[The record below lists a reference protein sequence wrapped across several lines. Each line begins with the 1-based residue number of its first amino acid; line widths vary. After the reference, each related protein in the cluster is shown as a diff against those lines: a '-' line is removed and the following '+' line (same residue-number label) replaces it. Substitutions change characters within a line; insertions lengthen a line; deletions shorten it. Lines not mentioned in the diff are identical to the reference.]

1 MSDRTDFQAILR
13 NARTSGAG
21 LCSGFQRDLSCLL
34 DQEIAEQ
41 PARRALAHL
50 ESCGTCAE
58 FFQAIRLQALAHKDL
73 SLPGSLA
80 RRLQRLRGH
89 DFFEGLSDS
98 EIVRRLAGALYL
110 LGKAHVLLATDDEYL
125 LEIAEE
131 PVEIDRF
138 QSGEMN
144 EAADLA
150 RSSGAC
156 PVPETVLHG
165 GTADHLE
172 QGLRLLEEA
181 LKMKP
186 RFAEARLYLGFVRQ
200 LKNEPEAAAE
210 AYREVF
216 LRTDRTVN
224 RAHAAIQLGLLY
236 DRLGESRKALRIFR
250 WVLACGLLRRK
261 PEFAF
266 VLHNIAV
273 AHIAL
278 GNLDD
283 ALRMFLRMKTEFPET
298 WEHSKKWLLGAPE
311 TLARLHHDPAARRFL
326 EESEPVLLA
335 ACQG

>member
-1 MSDRTDFQAILR
+1 
-13 NARTSGAG
+13 
-21 LCSGFQRDLSCLL
+21 
-34 DQEIAEQ
+34 
-41 PARRALAHL
+41 
-50 ESCGTCAE
+50 
-58 FFQAIRLQALAHKDL
+58 
-73 SLPGSLA
+73 
-80 RRLQRLRGH
+80 
-89 DFFEGLSDS
+89 
-98 EIVRRLAGALYL
+98 
-110 LGKAHVLLATDDEYL
+110 VLLATDDEYL

-138 QSGEMN
+138 KTGEMN

-156 PVPETVLHG
+156 PVPDTVLG
-165 GTADHLE
+165 GATADHLE
-172 QGLRLLEEA
+172 QGRRLLEEA

-236 DRLGESRKALRIFR
+236 DRQEESRKALRIFR
-250 WVLACGLLRRK
+250 WVLACGLLSRK

-278 GNLDD
+278 GKLDE
-283 ALRMFLRMKTEFPET
+283 AVQMFLRMKTEFPET
-298 WEHSKKWLLGAPE
+298 WEHSKTWLLGAPE
-311 TLARLHHDPAARRFL
+311 TLARLHNDPAARRFL
-326 EESEPVLLA
+326 KESEPALLA